1 MWVPLSSRTPPPAP
15 SFLGSA
21 SILADK
27 QAGWEEDENLSGCGH
42 RVFNTPFMGPSTA
55 PSGIISF
62 CPSGDRWEMGV
73 ENCEEGKTV
82 VQALLRGIHSDLGLP
97 LPPRPGGHPPLRL
110 LGH

>member
-1 MWVPLSSRTPPPAP
+1 MPLSAGTLPPAP

-21 SILADK
+21 SILAEQ

-42 RVFNTPFMGPSTA
+42 RVFNTPFMGPGTA

-73 ENCEEGKTV
+73 ENFKEGKTAPAS
-82 VQALLRGIHSDLGLP
+82 QAWG
-97 LPPRPGGHPPLRL
+97 PPTSQAAGTLAPQVREAATL
-110 LGH
+110 